1 MSKGFWENLPKPFFV
16 LAPMADVTDLPFR
29 SIIAKCGK
37 PDVFYTEFVSAH
49 GLASYGRERLMRD
62 LAISKYDH
70 PIVAQFFGTNP
81 EYLFSA
87 GKLAHELGFDGVDIN
102 MGCPDKSIVKQGAGI
117 ALAKNPKL
125 AQELIIALKDGAKGL
140 PVAVKTRLGIS
151 NPQEWDEWIPAI
163 LESRPDVL
171 IIHGRTMKEMS
182 KVPAHWDI
190 IAKVAKIAHDS
201 GILCVGNGDILSR
214 EQGIGA
220 SKLYGVDGIMIA
232 RGALQNPWI
241 FSHDIEREHLP
252 SERLN
257 LLLEHIDLW
266 IKQWDKIKSPNLMK
280 KFFKIY
286 CSGFSGSAI
295 LRARLMECES
305 FSDIV
310 LICNQILKKSI

>member
-1 MSKGFWENLPKPFFV
+1 MAINFWNKLNPPFFV

-29 SIIAKCGK
+29 SIVAKCGK

-49 GLASYGRERLMRD
+49 GLASNGREQLVRD
-62 LAISKYDH
+62 LAIGEHDH

-81 EYLFSA
+81 DHLFSA
-87 GKLAHELGFDGVDIN
+87 GKLARKLGFDGVDIN

-117 ALAKNPKL
+117 ALSKNPKL
-125 AQELIIALKDGAKGL
+125 AQELITALKDGAYGL
-140 PVAVKTRLGIS
+140 PVAIKTRLGIS
-151 NPQEWDEWIPAI
+151 NPQEWKEWIQAI
-163 LESRPDVL
+163 LESHPDVL

-182 KVPAHWDI
+182 KAPAHWDI
-190 IAKVAKIAHDS
+190 ISEVAKVAHES
-201 GILCVGNGDILSR
+201 GALCVGNGDIFSR
-214 EQGIGA
+214 EQGIDMA
-220 SKLYGVDGIMIA
+220 KSSGVDGIMIG

-241 FSHDIEREHLP
+241 FEKGETLHTKN
-252 SERLN
+252 ERLG

-286 CSGFSGSAI
+286 CSGFSRSAI

-310 LICNQILKKSI
+310 LICKQILKKSI